1 MNPVIFIKYMHLELQ
16 INDIIALLLL
26 IDIHLYNIEI
36 QVLKAFYI

>member
-1 MNPVIFIKYMHLELQ
+1 MHLELQ